1 MGELVAREW
10 AEECKAAQLVVCNYH
25 LRTGQVLDCLLD
37 PGHVAVAGGM
47 YIYIHV
53 YIAIKWQPL
62 LLQFI

>member
-1 MGELVAREW
+1 MGELFAKGW